1 MGRLSSRRLADVE
14 AIKQL
19 KARYFLYVDTKQ
31 WGPLRAL
38 FTDDADFDS
47 ARIGEYQMDGPDDF
61 ITYASRGL
69 TGGISVHHGHMPII
83 EFTGKRT
90 AKGLWAMMD
99 YVQTPGDDGTFRGF
113 VCYGHYHE
121 EYRKV
126 GDEWKIAKW
135 AITRLRVD
143 PLAADHAMDLQRRPA
158 P

>member
-1 MGRLSSRRLADVE
+1 MSVKKKRLTDIE

-31 WGPLRAL
+31 WEPLRAI

-47 ARIGEYQMDGPDDF
+47 ARIGEYQMDGPEDF
-61 ITYASRGL
+61 VRYARQGL
-69 TGGISVHHGHMPII
+69 TGAISVHHGHMPII
-83 EFTGKRT
+83 EFTGKHS
-90 AKGLWAMMD
+90 AKGRWAMMD
-99 YVQTPGDDGTFRGF
+99 YVQSPDGNGGFRGF
-113 VCYGHYHE
+113 IGYGHYHE

-126 GDEWKIAKW
+126 DGEWKICKW

-143 PLAADHAMDLQRRPA
+143 QLAADHPMDMVRRPI